1 MTIHS
6 NTSGGLLILPDGTEI
21 ANGANAEIPAAMAK
35 NAGVAEWLAS
45 GWLVPVKAN
54 AEDDAKVA
62 QPAMP
67 TGKK

>member
-1 MTIHS
+1 MAIHS

-21 ANGANAEIPAAMAK
+21 ANGANAEIPAETAK

-45 GWLVPVKAN
+45 GWLVPVKAK
-54 AEDDAKVA
+54 AEADTAAA

>member
-1 MTIHS
+1 MAIHS

-45 GWLVPVKAN
+45 GWLVPVKA
-54 AEDDAKVA
+54 DAKVA